1 MKKLALKLNIQK
13 TKIVASG
20 PITSWEIDGE
30 TVETVPQRRQSWGGS
45 GREREKERLGA
56 GERDGDRDTERLS
69 RERETEIERKV
80 EGETCE
86 AGSWKDR
93 QTPKTETQPQGAPDS
108 GPCLPLPLRYRPWE
122 RDQELGRGARGT

>member
-1 MKKLALKLNIQK
+1 MRRSLGSEVQEGRNSGTGVGAQRGAE
-13 TKIVASG
+13 TKARDTG
-20 PITSWEIDGE
+20 
-30 TVETVPQRRQSWGGS
+30 PQRRQSWGGS
-45 GREREKERLGA
+45 GREREKERVGA